1 MASQSFTAPD
11 GRRVLFGW
19 VTAPHG
25 ADFAGGQTIPRIITA
40 SPGGPL
46 RFLPLPELT
55 SLHLN
60 RKSFG
65 ATATGS
71 LARNT
76 SNSYHLNATFHL
88 TALANH
94 SFVPATAAAL
104 SLQLFVNV
112 TGGAVG
118 MVGPTLLPP
127 WSARAQAALAGSTS
141 LTGKILDSRSNLV
154 DPTACAQACA
164 SHRPHGS
171 CGGWTFRQEN
181 SSCTLRGAGARVL
194 ADVGSGCDALGHA
207 GCTSGLMGWQL
218 RVPGVPTPISVM
230 PTPQHMLTLEL
241 FVDQQVCEV
250 FVHDGRGQGSAVATF
265 ACQPQHEE
273 ATGVG
278 VGVVGVDG
286 VRVSGALSDMAGCI
300 LPPPP
305 EGAA

>member
-40 SPGGPL
+40 SPGGAL

-88 TALANH
+88 TALA
-94 SFVPATAAAL
+94 
-104 SLQLFVNV
+104 
-112 TGGAVG
+112 
-118 MVGPTLLPP
+118 
-127 WSARAQAALAGSTS
+127 
-141 LTGKILDSRSNLV
+141 KLV
-154 DPTACAQACA
+154 EPTACAQAYA

-171 CGGWTFRQEN
+171 CGRL
-181 SSCTLRGAGARVL
+181 LR
-194 ADVGSGCDALGHA
+194 
-207 GCTSGLMGWQL
+207 
-218 RVPGVPTPISVM
+218 I
-230 PTPQHMLTLEL
+230 ML
-241 FVDQQVCEV
+241 
-250 FVHDGRGQGSAVATF
+250 
-265 ACQPQHEE
+265 
-273 ATGVG
+273 
-278 VGVVGVDG
+278 
-286 VRVSGALSDMAGCI
+286 
-300 LPPPP
+300 
-305 EGAA
+305 